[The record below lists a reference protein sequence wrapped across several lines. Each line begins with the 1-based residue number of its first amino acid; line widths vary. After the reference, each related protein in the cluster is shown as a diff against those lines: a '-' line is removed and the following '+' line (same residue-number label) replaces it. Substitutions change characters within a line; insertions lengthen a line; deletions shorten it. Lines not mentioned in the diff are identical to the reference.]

1 MVVTGHA
8 GRRMVRARTV
18 AARARRVLK
27 AEVKEMEMEK
37 TKEIRGRG
45 PTRALLAEHLRAARA
60 PCPEPAGHPG
70 PLHPADLLCHRQ
82 GASMRSPSG

>member
-8 GRRMVRARTV
+8 GHRLVRDRTM

-70 PLHPADLLCHRQ
+70 PLHPADLLGHRQ